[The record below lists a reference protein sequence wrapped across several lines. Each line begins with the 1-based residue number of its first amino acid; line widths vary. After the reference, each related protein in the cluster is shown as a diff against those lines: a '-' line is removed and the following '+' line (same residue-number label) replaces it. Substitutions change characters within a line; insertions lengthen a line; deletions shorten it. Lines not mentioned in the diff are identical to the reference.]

1 MSSYNLASAKT
12 LLRKEFIEHKTAFLY
27 VPGILMGLLFLAF
40 FVAVWRNG
48 AQLGMLGNVIAHG
61 EGFDLFAMLYSGSL
75 AVWLGYLTLM
85 LFFYFAASF
94 HVDRKNNSLL
104 FWKSLPV
111 SDLEIMATK
120 TLAGLTVFPAIIMF
134 WAFLGAIIG
143 YISLNTVG
151 AFSPVISSINSGT
164 SFWAFINVQVSA
176 MVFIITSL
184 LWYLPLFA
192 FAGLLGVL
200 LRNWAV
206 PAFILIVAMISA
218 LESILTFS
226 MLSRQGVFEQMIEDR
241 LSAPFEIIRSML
253 NQPGSRVGPDT
264 FEIVSMAEFIPGF
277 LSQIDWVQMSLGWAI
292 AAIFIYVASEYRRR
306 RIES

>member
-1 MSSYNLASAKT
+1 MSSYNLTSAKS

-27 VPGILMGLLFLAF
+27 VPGILMGLLFIAF
-40 FVAVWRNG
+40 YVAVWRNG
-48 AQLGMLGNVIAHG
+48 AQLGMMGNVIDHG

-151 AFSPVISSINSGT
+151 TISPVISALNSGT

-218 LESILTFS
+218 LESIMTFS
-226 MLSRQGVFEQMIEDR
+226 KQGVFAQMIEDR
-241 LSAPFEIIRSML
+241 LSAPFEIIKVML
-253 NQPGSRVGPDT
+253 NQPGNRVGPDM
-264 FEIVSMAEFIPGF
+264 FEIVSLVEFVPGF
-277 LSQIDWVQMSLGWAI
+277 LSQIDWMQMVIGWAV
-292 AAIFIYVASEYRRR
+292 AAIFIYGASEYRRR